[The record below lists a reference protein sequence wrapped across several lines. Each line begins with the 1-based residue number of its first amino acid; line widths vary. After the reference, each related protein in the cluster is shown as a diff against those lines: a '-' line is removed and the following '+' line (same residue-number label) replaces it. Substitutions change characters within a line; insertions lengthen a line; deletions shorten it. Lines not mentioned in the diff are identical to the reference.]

1 MRFYLERLLTRACK
15 LVTDAFPVEED
26 LHERH
31 GNEYVRC
38 TKKRAN
44 FDSHKDEWL
53 TYLTIPN
60 LNQDDPYDR
69 DETAE
74 PAPVPTIIPGIT
86 TADVSTELLQML
98 IEHFSDDADDDSTS
112 EESATEDDSTSDIA
126 EEITTGDDVA
136 GDATAYTCTTAEKS
150 TWVQDGTW

>member
-1 MRFYLERLLTRACK
+1 
-15 LVTDAFPVEED
+15 
-26 LHERH
+26 
-31 GNEYVRC
+31 
-38 TKKRAN
+38 
-44 FDSHKDEWL
+44 
-53 TYLTIPN
+53 
-60 LNQDDPYDR
+60 
-69 DETAE
+69 
-74 PAPVPTIIPGIT
+74 
-86 TADVSTELLQML
+86 LLQML